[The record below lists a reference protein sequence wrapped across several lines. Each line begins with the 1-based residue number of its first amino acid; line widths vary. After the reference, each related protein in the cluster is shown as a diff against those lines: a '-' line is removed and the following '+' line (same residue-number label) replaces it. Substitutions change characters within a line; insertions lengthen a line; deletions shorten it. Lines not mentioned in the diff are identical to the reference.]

1 MTVAGIDNALH
12 HHLDRLGVSDG
23 ALIHRLV
30 RLARY
35 QKVSRDEIIINV
47 GVQVTHFYV
56 LLSGIARYYYSS
68 PEGKEWNK
76 AFFREGQLIGS
87 LSSYLKQQPCTY
99 TIAAIENCYLAAL
112 PVSIFD
118 ESDESNAQLQALLNR
133 SIREIMLR
141 NEEREAVLLMC
152 NKENRYRSLLEK
164 QSWLVGRV
172 PQYHLASYLGME
184 PATLSRVKRQ
194 LDRLLSE

>member
-1 MTVAGIDNALH
+1 MTADEVATALRHHMEIFGISDRELI
-12 HHLDRLGVSDG
+12 DRLVK
-23 ALIHRLV
+23 
-30 RLARY
+30 LARY
-35 QKVSRDEIIINV
+35 QEVRRDEVIINV
-47 GVQVTHFYV
+47 GVQVTHFFV
-56 LLSGIARYYYSS
+56 VLSGIARYYYSS

-76 AFFREGQLIGS
+76 AFFREGQLVGS

-99 TIAAIENCYLAAL
+99 TIAAVEDCSLVAL
-112 PVSIFD
+112 PVSVFD
-118 ESDESNAQLQALLNR
+118 EVLGTNAQLQTLLNR

-152 NKENRYRSLLEK
+152 NSENRYRWLLEK

-184 PATLSRVKRQ
+184 PTSLSRVKRQ
-194 LDRLLSE
+194 LDVSAGK